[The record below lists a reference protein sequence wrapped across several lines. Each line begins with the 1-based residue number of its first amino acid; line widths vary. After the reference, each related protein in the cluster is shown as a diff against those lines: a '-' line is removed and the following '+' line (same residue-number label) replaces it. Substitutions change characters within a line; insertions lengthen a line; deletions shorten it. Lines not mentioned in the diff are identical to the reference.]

1 MINEN
6 GIVIKSELG
15 TGFTF
20 DEGQSKINVDLSSV
34 AAGDIKSANLDGSI
48 LKLVKG
54 DNSKVTV
61 DLMSLIPAAKKDQ
74 FLKSITLDQESKQF
88 KLVVGNN
95 TDAETTELTVS
106 VSDLL
111 PVTAGNGLEG
121 NGTEES
127 PLKIK
132 TPTDVTNPIVV
143 DGSGISLDEAKLK
156 AFVKETRDV
165 ELLDVA
171 GNTIGFCYSQA

>member
-1 MINEN
+1 MIIEN

-20 DEGQSKINVDLSSV
+20 DESKSKINVDLSSV
-34 AAGDIKSANLDGSI
+34 AAGDIKSASLDGST

-54 DNSKVTV
+54 DNSEVTV
-61 DLMSLIPAAKKDQ
+61 DLMSLIPAVKKDQ
-74 FLKSITLDQESKQF
+74 FLKSISLDRENKQF
-88 KLVVGNN
+88 KLVVGND

-132 TPTDVTNPIVV
+132 TSTDTKNPIVV
-143 DGSGISLDEAKLK
+143 GSDGISLDETKLK
-156 AFVKETRDV
+156 AFAKETRDV

-171 GNTIGFCYSQA
+171 GNTIGFCYSRA